1 MSEQARGRV
10 RIEDGHKRVRVYL
23 EGELVAD
30 TLRPVYVWEGPHYP
44 QYYIHAEDVRAELK
58 PNGETVP
65 SPSRGEG
72 RVQDV
77 LAGDK
82 VAAGAARLTPES
94 PFEELR
100 GLVRFEFGSF
110 DWYEENEPIY
120 THPRDPYTR
129 VDILHSSRKIRVELD
144 GEVLAESNSPMIL
157 FETGLPA
164 RYYIPITDI
173 RQGRLR
179 PSATRTD
186 CPYKGSAEYFSVE
199 AGGTVHPDLVWY
211 YRTPLPE
218 SQKIAGLASFYN
230 EKVDIYVDDVLQ
242 ERPRTKF
249 Q

>member
-1 MSEQARGRV
+1 MSETTRGRV
-10 RIEDGHKRVRVYL
+10 RIENGLKRVRVYL
-23 EGELVAD
+23 EGQLVAD

-44 QYYIHAEDVRAELK
+44 QYYIPAADVRADLK

-72 RVQDV
+72 VVHDV
-77 LAGDK
+77 LAGGK

-100 GLVRFEFGSF
+100 DLVRFEFGSF

-144 GEVLAESNSPMIL
+144 GEVLAESHSPMIL

-173 RQGRLR
+173 RQEKLR
-179 PSATRTD
+179 PSGSKTH
-186 CPYKGSAEYFSVE
+186 CPYKGTAEYFSVE
-199 AGGTVHPDLVWY
+199 VGGTEHTDLVWY

-242 ERPRTKF
+242 ERPKTKF
-249 Q
+249 